1 MSDQYTPTIGPF
13 DRPEISKTDF
23 RRMRSIALNLAAFAE
38 AHNASPELLA
48 QIHELRE
55 IINATA
61 GTHQPR

>member
-1 MSDQYTPTIGPF
+1 MSDQYTPTISWF

-38 AHNASPELLA
+38 AHGAGPELLA
-48 QIHELRE
+48 QIHELRK